1 MAAIIEETNTIT
13 AKSQTRVPKVL
24 RPALDVA
31 CGGKIAYRIEKDR
44 VTVHNPEAEHHEP
57 TLAALLGLIEKNI
70 EAGRDVRDRSGTG
83 SFQGCRSS
91 LALYIQGLT
100 CWAQAISASPT
111 RSLNF
116 GTRLRWLGPVCSNL
130 ATAKLFASRPSLPT
144 RIPTSIL
151 KSHASVTSSRSSPL
165 ATV

>member
-100 CWAQAISASPT
+100 CWARQYLQAQRGHLISGQDSDGSDPCVQIWQQPSCSHPGRACLREYRH
-111 RSLNF
+111 RS
-116 GTRLRWLGPVCSNL
+116 
-130 ATAKLFASRPSLPT
+130 
-144 RIPTSIL
+144 
-151 KSHASVTSSRSSPL
+151 
-165 ATV
+165 